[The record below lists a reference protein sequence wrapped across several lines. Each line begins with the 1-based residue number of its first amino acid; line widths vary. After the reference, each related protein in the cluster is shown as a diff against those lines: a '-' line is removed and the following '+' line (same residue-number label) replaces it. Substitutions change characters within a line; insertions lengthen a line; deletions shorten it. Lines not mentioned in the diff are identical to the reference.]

1 MTRECDER
9 MWNLAYSL
17 AQSGEH
23 RNSQAIEWQL
33 QAFGYPRAPQLLR
46 HERFRERL
54 DGMCTEASDKDLLV
68 PRDSPRSLDLLGIPF

>member
-23 RNSQAIEWQL
+23 RKQL

-46 HERFRERL
+46 HERVRERL